1 MYESDGYMVPYPG
14 YKKILE
20 LAAVLGSTGQ
30 GRGFFVSVRTPIA
43 IAVKSSSVWII
54 SSSFGMQ
61 FVGTLKTSTGPVFM
75 DENLNGQ
82 IGIVDSVNLYIY
94 NKFNNSLTQQ
104 TGDLYLDLT
113 PNFIKFHDGYFLIGN
128 GNKTGNG
135 AKFYALVYKTDDTVD
150 VAIGGELALETSPDY
165 ALAAC
170 PLSEHGNMIL
180 VFGSSVTE
188 VQMNT
193 PKTTGLQT
201 ILYQRVPTIN
211 ISYGVASVATIDTSD
226 GVVMWLAIN
235 KSSPPVLMVFDGQ
248 SHDTI
253 TTDGFNYLLERVKS
267 PSESFGFFFKSDGK
281 LFYQLTMYG
290 SEDNFSILVNVK
302 ERKIYNVSDWNLNF
316 HPARQVV
323 YYQGK
328 NYFISWSTGDIYN
341 ISTDHT
347 TYDENIVRVGSEG
360 YKKYLDHIIPR
371 QIIGDTWRPQGVMT
385 RPFCVRRISIVM
397 EQGEDKDYSK
407 LYDYLD
413 GVVLI
418 EDEDGTPLVTDD
430 GKSFILAE
438 NSQDFRLFGSN
449 IKYSPGVDFSFS
461 KDGCATWSNEK
472 RRRLNFIGKRQ
483 NITKW
488 PSLGRMNEFTPKF
501 KFWGK
506 CRFVVGNGTM
516 EVMN

>member
-1 MYESDGYMVPYPG
+1 
-14 YKKILE
+14 
-20 LAAVLGSTGQ
+20 
-30 GRGFFVSVRTPIA
+30 
-43 IAVKSSSVWII
+43 
-54 SSSFGMQ
+54 
-61 FVGTLKTSTGPVFM
+61 M

-253 TTDGFNYLLERVKS
+253 TTDGFN
-267 PSESFGFFFKSDGK
+267 
-281 LFYQLTMYG
+281 
-290 SEDNFSILVNVK
+290 
-302 ERKIYNVSDWNLNF
+302 VS
-316 HPARQVV
+316 
-323 YYQGK
+323 
-328 NYFISWSTGDIYN
+328 
-341 ISTDHT
+341 
-347 TYDENIVRVGSEG
+347 
-360 YKKYLDHIIPR
+360 
-371 QIIGDTWRPQGVMT
+371 
-385 RPFCVRRISIVM
+385 
-397 EQGEDKDYSK
+397 
-407 LYDYLD
+407 
-413 GVVLI
+413 
-418 EDEDGTPLVTDD
+418 
-430 GKSFILAE
+430 
-438 NSQDFRLFGSN
+438 
-449 IKYSPGVDFSFS
+449 
-461 KDGCATWSNEK
+461 
-472 RRRLNFIGKRQ
+472 
-483 NITKW
+483 
-488 PSLGRMNEFTPKF
+488 
-501 KFWGK
+501 
-506 CRFVVGNGTM
+506 
-516 EVMN
+516 